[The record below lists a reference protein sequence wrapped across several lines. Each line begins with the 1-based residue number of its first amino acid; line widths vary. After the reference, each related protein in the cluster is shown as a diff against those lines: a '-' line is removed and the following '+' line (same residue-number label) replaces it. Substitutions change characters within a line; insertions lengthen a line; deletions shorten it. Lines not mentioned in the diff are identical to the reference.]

1 MTIDPIHSPHSSQV
15 NQTKTP
21 AIPKQEARKATYP
34 QDTVSLKNPA
44 AVRDRGN
51 K

>member
-1 MTIDPIHSPHSSQV
+1 MTINPVHSAHPNPA

-21 AIPKQEARKATYP
+21 AIPKQEAQKTTFP
-34 QDTVSLKNPA
+34 QDTVSLKSPDANHN
-44 AVRDRGN
+44 RGS